1 MSCRRGLGA
10 INVGPLA
17 QAQFSGQI
25 HPSWAP
31 PPMVLSGVD
40 PNPQPLPNWLYPT
53 QSFAEQI
60 ASLLGGSAIQA
71 PPAYNFGEISYNG
84 QETNVLPDAWQVSVD
99 GQNIMP
105 GGLIYPN
112 IVLSFEDEC
121 DAESYFSQEIPGSQL
136 SPTCASG
143 GTGTTPAELAVQ
155 QGAVPPCINGVSTI
169 VGYTCPPAASTAV
182 PKLPAPVTSSTPT
195 IPAGAST
202 VQPLNL
208 APPAPSQIAASL
220 PGSNVTGSNAG
231 GPAPIAPQSNGS
243 QLVQT
248 SPASSDI
255 VIGGF
260 DLSTIP
266 WYVWAAGGAA
276 LLFALSGKG

>member
-1 MSCRRGLGA
+1 MRRCGLGA

-121 DAESYFSQEIPGSQL
+121 DAENYFAQEIPGAQL

-143 GTGTTPAELAVQ
+143 GAGMTPTQLAVS
-155 QGAVPPCINGVSTI
+155 QGATPPVTPGGQSTI
-169 VGYTCPPAASTAV
+169 VGYTPPPVTSV
-182 PKLPAPVTSSTPT
+182 PKLPAPITSSTPT
-195 IPAGAST
+195 VPAGGST
-202 VQPLNL
+202 VQPSTL

-248 SPASSDI
+248 GPASSDI

-260 DLSTIP
+260 DLSQIP
-266 WYVWAAGGAA
+266 WYVWAAGGGL
-276 LLFALSGKG
+276 LLFAMTRKGR